1 MLRLS
6 ERKNII
12 VPDYTLSEPDPM
24 FSTSHFCP
32 LYWNIKHAKFIC
44 LYVYWKHY
52 EQNINEVKVHLIC

>member
-12 VPDYTLSEPDPM
+12 VPDYTLSESHPM
-24 FSTSHFCP
+24 FSISHFCP

-44 LYVYWKHY
+44 LLVYWKHY
-52 EQNINEVKVHLIC
+52 KYYIMKNKMLMR